1 MYSVLIKPYLFYVYL
16 DNSKGCGILSVRPS
30 VVEKASTVQ
39 IEYYPSDT
47 MKVKPWDYYFYM
59 TKNNVAFDSSGERY
73 KKIESSEMRHVL
85 EIKSVT
91 PEDTGDYRID
101 CGSYYG
107 TTNTASLHIT
117 GLYSVCQILSKILL

>member
-1 MYSVLIKPYLFYVYL
+1 MYCVLINPYLYVYL
-16 DNSKGCGILSVRPS
+16 DNSKGCGILSMRPS
-30 VVEKASTVQ
+30 MVEKGSSVQ

-47 MKVKPWDYYFYM
+47 MKGKPWDYFNM
-59 TKNNVAFDSSGERY
+59 TKNNVTFDSSGERY
-73 KKIESSEMRHVL
+73 KKIETSEMRHVL